1 MFVFFNEK
9 VNDTRTYDFDCCLTV
24 PLIAAAGDIITMVI
38 GRNPLSVFIALDT
51 KESHGFNWDEEDEG
65 VIPADADD
73 CASSSG
79 FVGIRTVTT
88 TL

>member
-1 MFVFFNEK
+1 
-9 VNDTRTYDFDCCLTV
+9 LTV
-24 PLIAAAGDIITMVI
+24 PLIAAAGDIITLVI